1 MKRMLLLLFLSAC
14 ARISLAQNSDLGLLT
29 GTSFAHGAG
38 AGMQVN
44 YAWQFYERPVGR
56 LYVEMPMIIPVAQ
69 ATNEVN
75 IFITPGI
82 RYHFNVTKRTALYA
96 AAGAGVAIRANPAQI
111 DMAYDLGVGVDFR
124 LNRRWSLRG
133 DLRDLAEGVDGIQHL
148 VNPTNWYNG
157 QKSAMVG
164 VGLHF

>member
-1 MKRMLLLLFLSAC
+1 MKRILLLLILGAC
-14 ARISLAQNSDLGLLT
+14 ARISVAQNSDLGLLI
-29 GTSFAHGAG
+29 GTSFSHGAG

-44 YAWQFYERPVGR
+44 YAWQFYERPAGR
-56 LYVEMPMIIPVAQ
+56 LYVEMPIIIPVAQ

-75 IFITPGI
+75 IFVTPGV

-96 AAGAGVAIRANPAQI
+96 AAGAGVAVRANPAQI
-111 DMAYDLGVGVDFR
+111 DMAYELGGGVDFR

-133 DLRDLAEGVDGIQHL
+133 DLRDLSEGVGGIQHL
-148 VNPTNWYNG
+148 VNPTNWCNN

-164 VGLHF
+164 VGMHF